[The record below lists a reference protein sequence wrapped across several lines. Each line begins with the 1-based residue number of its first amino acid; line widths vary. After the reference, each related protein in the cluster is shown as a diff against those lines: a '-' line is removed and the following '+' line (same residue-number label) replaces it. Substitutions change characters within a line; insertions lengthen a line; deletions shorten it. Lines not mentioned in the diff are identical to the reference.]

1 MDIVDRGDMRLAAR
15 LYLWNSYLAATVQR
29 TTGIVEVLLRNVIDT
44 SFAQWNSGE
53 PRCGS
58 SEWIEYPEAELA
70 KIVLG
75 RRNRS
80 RGLAS
85 YSDVSSVRGIPTHDD
100 LVAGLFGSWVR
111 LLPNKAAASNLENP
125 RHVLWEEAIAPH
137 LYQDDWV
144 VFTKRC
150 AEVLR
155 WRNRASHHRPLIF
168 DLKAIANV
176 HQACIETARM
186 MNPGMGA
193 WIKSERWILLALEKD
208 PRLGKEK

>member
-100 LVAGLFGSWVR
+100 LVAGLFWFVGAV
-111 LLPNKAAASNLENP
+111 AA
-125 RHVLWEEAIAPH
+125 
-137 LYQDDWV
+137 
-144 VFTKRC
+144 K
-150 AEVLR
+150 
-155 WRNRASHHRPLIF
+155 
-168 DLKAIANV
+168 
-176 HQACIETARM
+176 
-186 MNPGMGA
+186 
-193 WIKSERWILLALEKD
+193 
-208 PRLGKEK
+208 

>member
-1 MDIVDRGDMRLAAR
+1 MDVSTFPVTLRTAQLLFDSIPAVRTRRYMEIVDRGDMRLAAR

-100 LVAGLFGSWVR
+100 LVAGLSFGSWVR
-111 LLPNKAAASNLENP
+111 LLPNKAAASNPENP

-144 VFTKRC
+144 VLPKG
-150 AEVLR
+150 ALR
-155 WRNRASHHRPLIF
+155 S
-168 DLKAIANV
+168 
-176 HQACIETARM
+176 
-186 MNPGMGA
+186 
-193 WIKSERWILLALEKD
+193 
-208 PRLGKEK
+208 LGGGIGPPIIGH